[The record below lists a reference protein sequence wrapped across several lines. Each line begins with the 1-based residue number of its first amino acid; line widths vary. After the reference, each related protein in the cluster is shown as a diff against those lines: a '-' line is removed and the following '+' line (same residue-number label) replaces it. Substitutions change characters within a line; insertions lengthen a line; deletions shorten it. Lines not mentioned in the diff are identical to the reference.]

1 MMKNTE
7 EAFRWIV
14 GILEKHQI
22 SFQISGGFAA
32 RMYGVSREL
41 ADIDIDVL
49 EKDLSILYSHVKDFA
64 IYGPTR
70 YQDEH
75 WDIFLMTLQYEGQE
89 IDIGGVDTRRLFD
102 KVSMQWIDTPVDF
115 MKAVKKEVYGIFVP
129 IISLTELLT
138 YKKLIGREVDL
149 EDVTALERVQSV
161 N

>member
-1 MMKNTE
+1 MESYYQTSLVCLIFQDVSITMMKNTE

-75 WDIFLMTLQYEGQE
+75 WDIF
-89 IDIGGVDTRRLFD
+89 FD
-102 KVSMQWIDTPVDF
+102 DSSI
-115 MKAVKKEVYGIFVP
+115 
-129 IISLTELLT
+129 
-138 YKKLIGREVDL
+138 
-149 EDVTALERVQSV
+149 
-161 N
+161 